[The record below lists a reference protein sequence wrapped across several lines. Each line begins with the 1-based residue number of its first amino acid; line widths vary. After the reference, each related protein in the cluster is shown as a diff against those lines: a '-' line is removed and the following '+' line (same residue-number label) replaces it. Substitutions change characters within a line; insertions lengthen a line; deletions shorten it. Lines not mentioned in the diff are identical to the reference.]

1 MEHKN
6 LTIVL
11 QYANDIVNGK
21 KIACKETIQAAQ
33 RFLDD
38 LEDERYELRAKDAE
52 FCIQIIEKTFVHIKR
67 TKTGQAYILEDW
79 QRFIIYNVAA
89 IYLQGTNERKYKEAF
104 IFLPRKNSKT
114 FFASAL
120 AWALS
125 LMERNYY
132 SVLYIIATKLD
143 RALES
148 FDNILENLE
157 AMGEKKN
164 FRILNNNS
172 EHSINRSFYDSDG
185 LKTGAIKIQ
194 ALASDAKKADGLN
207 ANIIILDE
215 IHGYKNA
222 NEYFVY
228 KQAMKAYIN
237 KLLIGITTAGNNMN
251 SFCYQRLLYCQ
262 KILDQEVEDEQY
274 FVFITKADNPD
285 DYTNPVE
292 HEKANPNYGV
302 TIREQDIM
310 AEAMQ
315 AQNDPSARSE
325 FLNKSLN
332 IYTNTMAAYFDI
344 GEVQV
349 SDETAYAILR
359 DKINSQ
365 GRVIGINKPIPIEE
379 LAKLP
384 IQWVGGADLSKMF
397 DLTGAA
403 IYGRYED
410 IDITITHGF
419 MPITQAKSKADEDNI
434 PFFWWKDQGWLTL
447 TNSELV
453 DYEEVVKWFKNMK
466 QLGFKIKAVAFDK
479 YNSRDF
485 VRSMEK
491 AKFKMEEAG
500 QQFWK
505 KSEAFREIER
515 KIKEKKFTYLSSKAF
530 EYCISNVKANE
541 DAEERVRF
549 EKVAEN
555 FRIDLF
561 DATVVAVKQAIII
574 RDKSRKFNTWF

>member
-1 MEHKN
+1 MLLEHKN
-6 LTIVL
+6 FNGVL
-11 QYANDIVNGK
+11 AYANDVISGK
-21 KIACKETIQAAQ
+21 RIACKELKQACQ

-38 LEDERYELRAKDAE
+38 LNDERYELKNKDAE
-52 FCIQIIEKTFVHIKR
+52 FCIQIIEKTFVHIKG
-67 TKTGQAYILEDW
+67 TAKGKPYLLEDW
-79 QRFIIYNVAA
+79 QKFIIYNVAG
-89 IYLQGTNERKYKEAF
+89 IYLKGTNERKYKEAF

-125 LMERNYY
+125 LLERNYY

-143 RALES
+143 RALEA
-148 FDNILENLE
+148 FYNILENLE

-164 FRILNNNS
+164 FRILDNNS
-172 EHSINRSFYDSDG
+172 EHSINRSFYDTDG
-185 LKTGAIKIQ
+185 KKSGAIKIQ

-207 ANIIILDE
+207 GNIFVLDE
-215 IHGYKNA
+215 IHAYKSA
-222 NEYFVY
+222 NDYFVY
-228 KQAMKAYIN
+228 KQAMKAYVN
-237 KLLIGITTAGNNMN
+237 KLLIGITTAGSNMN
-251 SFCYQRLLYCQ
+251 SFCYQRLQYCQ
-262 KILDQEVEDEQY
+262 KILNKEVEDEQY
-274 FVFITKADNPD
+274 FIFITKADNPD
-285 DYTNPVE
+285 DYTNPIE

-302 TIREQDIM
+302 TIRAQDIE

-332 IYTNTMAAYFDI
+332 IYTNTMSAYFDI
-344 GEVQV
+344 GEVQY
-349 SDETAYAILR
+349 SDEEAYKELQAKLKIPKDKAIPL
-359 DKINSQ
+359 
-365 GRVIGINKPIPIEE
+365 ET

-384 IQWVGGADLSKMF
+384 NVHWFGGADLSKMF
-397 DLTGAA
+397 DLTGAC

-410 IDITITHGF
+410 IDITIAHGF
-419 MPITQAKSKADEDNI
+419 IPITQAKAKAEEDNI
-434 PFFWWKDQGWLTL
+434 PFFWWEEKKWLTM

-453 DYEEVVKWFKNMK
+453 DYEEVVKWFKNMRDNV
-466 QLGFKIKAVAFDK
+466 GFKIKAVAFDK

-491 AKFKMEEAG
+491 QRFKMEEAG

-515 KIKEKKFTYLSSKAF
+515 KIKAKQFTFLANKAF

-541 DAEERVRF
+541 DAEERIRF
-549 EKVAEN
+549 EKVGEN

-561 DATVVAVKQAIII
+561 DATVVAVKQAIIT
-574 RDKSRKFNTWF
+574 RDKNKKINTWF

>member
-6 LTIVL
+6 FDIVL
-11 QYANDIVNGK
+11 KYATDIVEGK
-21 KIACKETIQAAQ
+21 KIACKELIQAAQ

-38 LEDERYELRAKDAE
+38 IQDERYEVRHKDAE
-52 FCIQIIEKTFVHIKR
+52 FVIGIIEKTFIHIKG
-67 TKTGQAYILEDW
+67 TKKGEPFILEDW
-79 QRFIIYNVAA
+79 ERFICYNVAA
-89 IYLQGTNERKYKEAF
+89 LYLAGTDERKYKEAF

-125 LMERNYY
+125 LLERKYF

-143 RALES
+143 RALEA
-148 FDNILENLE
+148 FNNILENLE
-157 AMGEKKN
+157 AMGEKQN
-164 FRILNNNS
+164 FRILDNNS
-172 EHSINRSFYDSDG
+172 EHSINRSFYDDDEN
-185 LKTGAIKIQ
+185 KIGAIKIQ
-194 ALASDAKKADGLN
+194 ALAADSKKADGLN
-207 ANIIILDE
+207 GNIFILDE
-215 IHGYKNA
+215 IHAYKSA
-222 NEYFVY
+222 NDYFVY

-237 KLLIGITTAGNNMN
+237 KLLIGITTAGSNMN
-251 SFCYQRLLYCQ
+251 SFCYQRLQYCQ
-262 KILDQEVEDEQY
+262 KVLAKEIEDEQY
-274 FVFITKADNPD
+274 FIFITKADDPE
-285 DYTNPVE
+285 DYTNPIE
-292 HEKANPNYGV
+292 HEKANPNYNV
-302 TIREQDIM
+302 TIRAQDIL
-310 AEAMQ
+310 ADSLQ

-332 IYTNTMAAYFDI
+332 IYTNTMAAYFEM
-344 GEVQV
+344 GEIQI
-349 SDETAYAILR
+349 SDEEASKELKAKL
-359 DKINSQ
+359 KLPE
-365 GRVIGINKPIPIEE
+365 NKPIPIEA

-384 IQWVGGADLSKMF
+384 IQWFGGADLSKMF
-397 DLTGAA
+397 DLTGACV
-403 IYGRYED
+403 YGRYED

-419 MPITQAKSKADEDNI
+419 IPITQAKAKAEEDNI
-434 PFFWWKDQGWLTL
+434 PFFWWKDCGWLTM

-453 DYEEVVKWFKNMK
+453 DYEEVVKWFKNIRDK
-466 QLGFKIKAVAFDK
+466 GFKIKAVAFDK

-491 AKFKMEEAG
+491 QKFKMEEAG

-549 EKVAEN
+549 EKVGDN

-561 DATVVAVKQAIII
+561 DATVVAVKQAIIA
-574 RDKSRKFNTWF
+574 RDKNSKLNTWF

>member
-6 LTIVL
+6 FEIVL
-11 QYANDIVNGK
+11 QYARDIVSGK
-21 KIACKETIQAAQ
+21 KVACIELKQAAQ

-38 LEDERYELRAKDAE
+38 LQDERYEIRHKDAE
-52 FCIQIIEKTFVHIKR
+52 FCIGIIEKTFIHIKGVA
-67 TKTGQAYILEDW
+67 KGQPYILEDW
-79 QRFIIYNVAA
+79 QRFIVYNVAA
-89 IYLQGTNERKYKEAF
+89 IYIAGTNERKYKEAF

-125 LMERNYY
+125 LLERNQY
-132 SVLYIIATKLD
+132 SVVYIVATKLD
-143 RALES
+143 RALEA
-148 FDNILENLE
+148 FNNILENLE
-157 AMGEKKN
+157 AMGERKN
-164 FRILNNNS
+164 FRVLDNNS
-172 EHSINRSFYDSDG
+172 EHSINRSFHDAEG
-185 LKTGAIKIQ
+185 KKTAAIKIQ
-194 ALASDAKKADGLN
+194 ALAADSKKADGLN
-207 ANIIILDE
+207 GNIFILDE
-215 IHGYKNA
+215 IHAYKSA
-222 NEYFVY
+222 NDYFVY
-228 KQAMKAYIN
+228 KQAMKAYVN
-237 KLLIGITTAGNNMN
+237 KLLIGITTAGSNMN
-251 SFCYQRLLYCQ
+251 SFCYQRLTYCQ
-262 KILDQEVEDEQY
+262 KVLNKEIEDEQY
-274 FVFITKADNPD
+274 FIFITKADNPD
-285 DYTNPVE
+285 DYTNPIE
-292 HEKANPNYGV
+292 HEKANPNYRV

-344 GEVQV
+344 GEIQF
-349 SDETAYAILR
+349 SDEEATKNLKEKL
-359 DKINSQ
+359 KIPEEKEITMAALSQ
-365 GRVIGINKPIPIEE
+365 LKIE
-379 LAKLP
+379 
-384 IQWVGGADLSKMF
+384 WFGGADLSKMF

-403 IYGRYED
+403 LYGRYDD

-419 MPITQAKSKADEDNI
+419 IPITQAKAKAEEDNI
-434 PFFWWKDQGWLTL
+434 PFFWWKDKGWLSM

-453 DYEEVVKWFKNMK
+453 DYEEVVKWFVNMRN
-466 QLGFKIKAVAFDK
+466 QGFKIKAVAFDK

-491 AKFKMEEAG
+491 QRFKMEEAG

-515 KIKEKKFTYLSSKAF
+515 KIKAKQFTYLSSKAF

-541 DAEERVRF
+541 DAEERIRF
-549 EKVAEN
+549 EKVGQN

-561 DATVVAVKQAIII
+561 DATVVAVKQAIIA
-574 RDKSRKFNTWF
+574 RDKNKKINTWF

>member
-1 MEHKN
+1 M
-6 LTIVL
+6 
-11 QYANDIVNGK
+11 
-21 KIACKETIQAAQ
+21 
-33 RFLDD
+33 
-38 LEDERYELRAKDAE
+38 
-52 FCIQIIEKTFVHIKR
+52 
-67 TKTGQAYILEDW
+67 EDW
-79 QRFIIYNVAA
+79 QKFIIYNVAG
-89 IYLQGTNERKYKEAF
+89 IYLKGTNERKYKEAF

-125 LMERNYY
+125 LLERNYY

-143 RALES
+143 RALEA
-148 FDNILENLE
+148 FYNILENLE

-164 FRILNNNS
+164 FRILDNNS
-172 EHSINRSFYDSDG
+172 EHSINRSFYDAEGKKS
-185 LKTGAIKIQ
+185 GAIKIQ

-207 ANIIILDE
+207 GNIFVLDE
-215 IHGYKNA
+215 IHAYKSA
-222 NEYFVY
+222 NDYFVY
-228 KQAMKAYIN
+228 KQAMKAYVN
-237 KLLIGITTAGNNMN
+237 KLLIGITTAGSNMN
-251 SFCYQRLLYCQ
+251 SFCYQRLQYCQ
-262 KILDQEVEDEQY
+262 KVLNKEVEDEQY
-274 FVFITKADNPD
+274 FIFITKADNPD
-285 DYTNPVE
+285 DYTNPIE
-292 HEKANPNYGV
+292 HEKANPNYNV
-302 TIREQDIM
+302 TIRAQDIE
-310 AEAMQ
+310 ADAMQ

-332 IYTNTMAAYFDI
+332 IYTNTMSAYFDI
-344 GEVQV
+344 GEVQF
-349 SDETAYAILR
+349 SDEEAYKDLQAKLNLK
-359 DKINSQ
+359 D
-365 GRVIGINKPIPIEE
+365 KPITLEV

-384 IQWVGGADLSKMF
+384 NVHWFGGADLSKMF
-397 DLTGAA
+397 DLTGAC

-410 IDITITHGF
+410 IDIAITHGF
-419 MPITQAKSKADEDNI
+419 IPITQAKAKAEEDNI
-434 PFFWWKDQGWLTL
+434 PFFWWEEKKWLTM

-453 DYEEVVKWFKNMK
+453 DYEEVVKWFKNMRDNV
-466 QLGFKIKAVAFDK
+466 GFKIKAVAFDK

-491 AKFKMEEAG
+491 QRFKMEEAG

-515 KIKEKKFTYLSSKAF
+515 KIKAKQFTFLANKAF

-561 DATVVAVKQAIII
+561 DATVVAVKQAIIA
-574 RDKSRKFNTWF
+574 RDKNKKINTWF

>member
-1 MEHKN
+1 LEHKN
-6 LTIVL
+6 FDRVLNYAKAIV
-11 QYANDIVNGK
+11 DGTKV
-21 KIACKETIQAAQ
+21 ACLELVQAAQ

-38 LEDERYELRAKDAE
+38 LEDERYELRCKDAE
-52 FCIQIIEKTFVHIKR
+52 FCIGIIEKTFIHIKG
-67 TKTGQAYILEDW
+67 TKKGQPYILEDW
-79 QRFIIYNVAA
+79 QRFIVYNVAA
-89 IYLQGTNERKYKEAF
+89 IYIRGTDERKYKEAF

-125 LMERNYY
+125 LLERKYY

-143 RALES
+143 RALEA
-148 FDNILENLE
+148 FNNILENLE

-164 FRILNNNS
+164 FRVLDNNS
-172 EHSINRSFYDSDG
+172 EHSINRSFYDEHGNKS
-185 LKTGAIKIQ
+185 GAIKIQ
-194 ALASDAKKADGLN
+194 ALAADSKKADGLN
-207 ANIIILDE
+207 GNIFILDE
-215 IHGYKNA
+215 IHGYKSA
-222 NEYFVY
+222 NDYFVY

-237 KLLIGITTAGNNMN
+237 KLLIGITTAGSNMN
-251 SFCYQRLLYCQ
+251 SFCYQRLQYCQ
-262 KILDQEVEDEQY
+262 KVLSKEVEDEQY
-274 FVFITKADNPD
+274 FIFITKADNPE
-285 DYTNPVE
+285 DYTNPIE

-302 TIREQDIM
+302 TIREADIM

-332 IYTNTMAAYFDI
+332 IYTNTMTAYFNI
-344 GEVQV
+344 AEVQI
-349 SDETAYAILR
+349 SDEEAAKELKAKMNIPE
-359 DKINSQ
+359 D
-365 GRVIGINKPIPIEE
+365 KPIPIAAI
-379 LAKLP
+379 AKLP
-384 IQWVGGADLSKMF
+384 NIQWFGGADLSKMF
-397 DLTGAA
+397 DLTGAC
-403 IYGRYED
+403 IYGRYGD
-410 IDITITHGF
+410 IDISITHGF
-419 MPITQAKSKADEDNI
+419 IPITQAKAKADEDNI
-434 PFFWWKDQGWLTL
+434 PFFWWKDCGWLTM

-453 DYEEVVKWFKNMK
+453 DYEEVVKWFKEMRN
-466 QLGFKIKAVAFDK
+466 LGFKIKAVAFDK

-491 AKFKMEEAG
+491 QRFKMEEAG

-549 EKVAEN
+549 EKVADN

-561 DATVVAVKQAIII
+561 DATVVAVKQAIIA
-574 RDKSRKFNTWF
+574 RDKNNKINTWF

>member
-1 MEHKN
+1 LEHKHFKEVIN
-6 LTIVL
+6 YCNDVL
-11 QYANDIVNGK
+11 SGK
-21 KIACKETIQAAQ
+21 KIACKELKQAAQ

-38 LEDERYELRAKDAE
+38 LDDERYELKAKDAE
-52 FCIQIIEKTFVHIKR
+52 FIIQIIEKTFVHIKG
-67 TKTGQAYILEDW
+67 TMKGKPYILETW

-89 IYLQGTNERKYKEAF
+89 IYLTGTNERKYKEAF

-125 LMERNYY
+125 LLERNYY

-143 RALES
+143 RALEA
-148 FDNILENLE
+148 FNNILENLE
-157 AMGEKKN
+157 SMGEKQN
-164 FRILNNNS
+164 FRVLDNNS
-172 EHSINRSFYDSDG
+172 EHSINRSFYDAAGKKS
-185 LKTGAIKIQ
+185 GAIKIQ
-194 ALASDAKKADGLN
+194 ALAADSKKADGLN
-207 ANIIILDE
+207 ANIFILDE
-215 IHGYKNA
+215 IHAYKSA
-222 NEYFVY
+222 NDYFVY
-228 KQAMKAYIN
+228 KQAQKAYIN
-237 KLLIGITTAGNNMN
+237 KLLIGITTAGSNMN
-251 SFCYQRLLYCQ
+251 SFCYQRLQYCQ
-262 KILDQEVEDEQY
+262 KVLNKEVEDEQY
-274 FVFITKADNPD
+274 FIFITKADNPD

-292 HEKANPNYGV
+292 HEKANPNYEV
-302 TIREQDIM
+302 TIRAVDIM
-310 AEAMQ
+310 AEAQQ

-332 IYTNTMAAYFDI
+332 IYTNTMSAYFDI

-349 SDETAYAILR
+349 SNEDAYKELCQLL
-359 DKINSQ
+359 KLPE
-365 GRVIGINKPIPIEE
+365 NKPIPIAT

-384 IQWVGGADLSKMF
+384 IQWFGGADLSKMF

-403 IYGRYED
+403 LYGRYQE
-410 IDITITHGF
+410 IDIAITHGF
-419 MPITQAKSKADEDNI
+419 IPITQARAKAEEDNI
-434 PFFWWKDQGWLTL
+434 PFFWWNEQGWLTM

-453 DYEEVVKWFKNMK
+453 DYEEVVKWFKGMR

-491 AKFKMEEAG
+491 QRFKMVEAG

-515 KIKEKKFTYLSSKAF
+515 KIKARQFTYLSNKAF
-530 EYCISNVKANE
+530 EYCISNVKATE
-541 DAEERVRF
+541 DSEERVRF

-561 DATVVAVKQAIII
+561 DAVVVAVKESIIA
-574 RDKSRKFNTWF
+574 RDKNSKINNWF

>member
-6 LTIVL
+6 LDIVL
-11 QYANDIVNGK
+11 TYATDIVKGK
-21 KIACKETIQAAQ
+21 KVACKETIQAAQ

-38 LEDERYELRAKDAE
+38 LKDERYELRAKDAE
-52 FCIQIIEKTFVHIKR
+52 FCIQIIEKTFVHIKG
-67 TKTGQAYILEDW
+67 TAKGQPYILENW

-89 IYLQGTNERKYKEAF
+89 IYIAGTNERKYKETF

-125 LMERNYY
+125 LLERNYF
-132 SVLYIIATKLD
+132 SVLYIVATKLD
-143 RALES
+143 RALEG
-148 FDNILENLE
+148 FNNILENLE
-157 AMGEKKN
+157 AMGEKRN
-164 FRILNNNS
+164 FRILDNNA
-172 EHSINRSFYDSDG
+172 EHSINRSFYDAEG
-185 LKTGAIKIQ
+185 NKTGAMKIQ

-207 ANIIILDE
+207 GNIFILDE

-228 KQAMKAYIN
+228 KQAMKAYVN

-251 SFCYQRLLYCQ
+251 SFCYQRLQYCQ
-262 KILDQEVEDEQY
+262 KILNKEVEDEQY
-274 FVFITKADNPD
+274 FIFITKADNPD
-285 DYTNPVE
+285 DYTNPLE
-292 HEKANPNYGV
+292 HEKANPNYNV
-302 TIREQDIM
+302 TIRAADIM

-315 AQNDPSARSE
+315 AQNDVSARSE

-332 IYTNTMAAYFDI
+332 IYTNTMSAYFDI
-344 GEVQV
+344 GEIQV
-349 SDETAYAILR
+349 SNETAYAMLR

-365 GRVIGINKPIPIEE
+365 GRVIGIDKPIPIEE

-384 IQWVGGADLSKMF
+384 VQWFGGADLSKMF

-419 MPITQAKSKADEDNI
+419 IPITQAKAKADEDNI
-434 PFFWWKDQGWLTL
+434 PFFWWKEQGWLTL

-453 DYEEVVKWFKNMK
+453 DYEEVVKWFKNIR

-491 AKFKMEEAG
+491 QKFKMEEAG

-515 KIKEKKFTYLSSKAF
+515 KIKEKKFTYMNSKAF

-549 EKVAEN
+549 EKVSEN

-561 DATVVAVKQAIII
+561 DATVVAVKQAIIV
-574 RDKSRKFNTWF
+574 RDKNRKINTWF

>member
-1 MEHKN
+1 MLLEHKN
-6 LTIVL
+6 FNVVLT
-11 QYANDIVNGK
+11 YAKEVISGK
-21 KIACKETIQAAQ
+21 RVACLELKQSCQ

-38 LEDERYELRAKDAE
+38 LSDERYELKKKDAE
-52 FCIQIIEKTFVHIKR
+52 FCIQIIEKTFVHIKG
-67 TKTGQAYILEDW
+67 TAKGKPYLLEDW
-79 QRFIIYNVAA
+79 QKFIIYNVAG
-89 IYLQGTNERKYKEAF
+89 IYLKGTNERKYKEAF

-125 LMERNYY
+125 LLERNYY

-143 RALES
+143 RALEA
-148 FDNILENLE
+148 FYNILENLE

-164 FRILNNNS
+164 FRILDNNS
-172 EHSINRSFYDSDG
+172 EHSINRSFYDADG
-185 LKTGAIKIQ
+185 KKSGAIKIQ

-207 ANIIILDE
+207 GNIFVLDE
-215 IHGYKNA
+215 IHAYKSA
-222 NEYFVY
+222 NDYFVY
-228 KQAMKAYIN
+228 KQAMKAYVN
-237 KLLIGITTAGNNMN
+237 KLLIGITTAGSNMN
-251 SFCYQRLLYCQ
+251 SFCYQRLQYCQ
-262 KILDQEVEDEQY
+262 KILNKEVEDEQY
-274 FVFITKADNPD
+274 FIFITKADNPD

-292 HEKANPNYGV
+292 HEKANPNYNV
-302 TIREQDIM
+302 TIRAQDIE

-315 AQNDPSARSE
+315 AQNDPSARGE

-332 IYTNTMAAYFDI
+332 IYTNTMSAYFDI
-344 GEVQV
+344 GEVQY
-349 SDETAYAILR
+349 SDEQAYKELQAKL
-359 DKINSQ
+359 KLE
-365 GRVIGINKPIPIEE
+365 NKPIPLEV

-384 IQWVGGADLSKMF
+384 NVQWFGGADLSKMF
-397 DLTGAA
+397 DLTGAC

-410 IDITITHGF
+410 IDITIAHGF
-419 MPITQAKSKADEDNI
+419 IPITQAKAKAEEDNI
-434 PFFWWKDQGWLTL
+434 PFFWWEEKKWLTM

-453 DYEEVVKWFKNMK
+453 DYEEVVKWFKNMRDN
-466 QLGFKIKAVAFDK
+466 LGFKIKAVAFDK

-491 AKFKMEEAG
+491 QRFKMEEAG

-515 KIKEKKFTYLSSKAF
+515 KIKSKQFTFLSNKAF

-541 DAEERVRF
+541 DSEERIRF

-561 DATVVAVKQAIII
+561 DATVVAVKQAIIA
-574 RDKSRKFNTWF
+574 RDKNKKINTWF

>member
-1 MEHKN
+1 LEHKHFKEVIN
-6 LTIVL
+6 YCNDVL
-11 QYANDIVNGK
+11 SGK
-21 KIACKETIQAAQ
+21 KIACKELKQAAQ

-38 LEDERYELRAKDAE
+38 LDDERYELKAKDAE
-52 FCIQIIEKTFVHIKR
+52 FIIQIIEKTFVHIKG
-67 TKTGQAYILEDW
+67 TMKGKPYILETW

-89 IYLQGTNERKYKEAF
+89 IYLTGTNERKYKEAF

-125 LMERNYY
+125 LLERNYY

-143 RALES
+143 RALEA
-148 FDNILENLE
+148 FNNILENLE
-157 AMGEKKN
+157 SMGEKQN
-164 FRILNNNS
+164 FRVLDNNS
-172 EHSINRSFYDSDG
+172 EHSINRSFYDAAGKKS
-185 LKTGAIKIQ
+185 GAIKIQ
-194 ALASDAKKADGLN
+194 ALAADSKKADGLN
-207 ANIIILDE
+207 ANIFILDE
-215 IHGYKNA
+215 IHAYKSA
-222 NEYFVY
+222 NDYFVY
-228 KQAMKAYIN
+228 KQAQKAYIN
-237 KLLIGITTAGNNMN
+237 KLLIGITTAGSNMN
-251 SFCYQRLLYCQ
+251 SFCYQRLQYCQ
-262 KILDQEVEDEQY
+262 KVLNKEVEDEQY
-274 FVFITKADNPD
+274 FIFITKADNPD

-292 HEKANPNYGV
+292 HEKANPNYEV
-302 TIREQDIM
+302 TIRAVDIM
-310 AEAMQ
+310 AEAQQ

-332 IYTNTMAAYFDI
+332 IYTNTMSAYFDI

-349 SDETAYAILR
+349 SNEDAYKELCQLL
-359 DKINSQ
+359 KLPE
-365 GRVIGINKPIPIEE
+365 NKPIPIAT

-384 IQWVGGADLSKMF
+384 IQWFGGADLSKMF

-403 IYGRYED
+403 LYGRYQE
-410 IDITITHGF
+410 IDIAITHGF
-419 MPITQAKSKADEDNI
+419 IPITQARAKAEEDNI
-434 PFFWWKDQGWLTL
+434 PFFWWNEQGWLTM

-453 DYEEVVKWFKNMK
+453 DYEEVVKWFKEMR

-491 AKFKMEEAG
+491 QRFKMVEAG

-515 KIKEKKFTYLSSKAF
+515 KIKARQFTYLSNKAF
-530 EYCISNVKANE
+530 EYCISNVKATE
-541 DAEERVRF
+541 DSEERVRF

-561 DATVVAVKQAIII
+561 DAVVVAVKESIIA
-574 RDKSRKFNTWF
+574 RDKNSKINNWF